1 VEAVGVKFQ
10 FSASKEIWRHFMFN
24 WENKN
29 LAEVLAMYG
38 GNIFAAEMDYR
49 AMGLTPG
56 DWVML
61 VKEGYDNKVVSP
73 TVMMLMAE
81 RAAV

>member
-1 VEAVGVKFQ
+1 
-10 FSASKEIWRHFMFN
+10 
-24 WENKN
+24 
-29 LAEVLAMYG
+29 
-38 GNIFAAEMDYR
+38 
-49 AMGLTPG
+49 
-56 DWVML
+56 ML